1 MTLKKRIVEKINIS
15 CAIKL
20 RKIKV
25 SLIFKTIISLA
36 FSYPGNLIKIYYT
49 FIIYYHTL
57 IEICAWLID
66 TSIRIFTHIDID
78 NI

>member
-36 FSYPGNLIKIYYT
+36 ISYPGNLIKIYYT
-49 FIIYYHTL
+49 FIIY
-57 IEICAWLID
+57 
-66 TSIRIFTHIDID
+66 
-78 NI
+78 